1 MSIKFQDN
9 GNLPKGIHIMTLKEF
24 ENNFGYNEH
33 RRKLIEGFKIGM
45 TELKDCGCLRIYI
58 DGSFVTT
65 KEIPGDFDSC
75 WDDSGVDITKLK
87 LLYPTIVDFTEER
100 KNQKRKYY
108 GEFFP
113 ARINATPY
121 DTYMIFFQSDKDGNP
136 KGIIQI
142 NLN

>member
-1 MSIKFQDN
+1 MSLKFQDN
-9 GNLPKGIHIMTLKEF
+9 GNLPKGIHIMTIDEF
-24 ENNFGYNEH
+24 ETEFGHNTH
-33 RRKLIEGFKIGM
+33 RKKLIQGLKIGIA
-45 TELKDCGCLRIYI
+45 ELQDCGCVKIYI

-75 WDDSGVDITKLK
+75 WDDAGVDIKKLMSI
-87 LLYPTIVDFTEER
+87 YPSIVDFSDQR
-100 KNQKRKYY
+100 KNQKIKYY

-113 ARINATPY
+113 AREKATPY
-121 DTYMIFFQSDKDGNP
+121 DTYIEFFQSDRDGNP